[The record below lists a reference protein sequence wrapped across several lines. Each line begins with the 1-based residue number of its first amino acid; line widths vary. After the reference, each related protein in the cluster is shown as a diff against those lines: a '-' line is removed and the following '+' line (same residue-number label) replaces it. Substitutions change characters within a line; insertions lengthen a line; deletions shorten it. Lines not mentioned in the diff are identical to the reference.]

1 MGQAD
6 GTIVIDTTIT
16 DEGFVAGTKEM
27 EAAARRMAESV
38 SGIGDKAKVALQ
50 KQANA
55 FAKLN
60 SQYAEQTRKVE
71 TLKEKVDALRE
82 EKIPT
87 QEYTDLNKEIDSVNK
102 KLDAAIERE
111 IKFMETGGK
120 QNSRTFKGM
129 EYEIDVLRG
138 KLEKAQKA
146 KEALESSGGAYMSG
160 ADTESGQKAVAQYVA
175 AQEDLR
181 NANDR
186 LRTSFEGIKAS
197 VNGYNEALKA
207 AEAKARA
214 KEAREAAKA
223 AAEAEKARAA
233 EEAAQAE
240 AAEQARLQDI
250 ADTAKVASFYI
261 IGLQSELQGLQARQN
276 DLKSAG
282 LGFGYKE
289 FDQNA
294 AKIAIINRALSEY
307 EKELTKTDEAQEK
320 VQKSSKG
327 MGGSVGKA
335 GISFKKMLSYAF
347 GIRSLFAL
355 FNRIRS
361 AVNDGMKNL
370 VQYSGSTN
378 SAVSG
383 LMSSLTQLKNA
394 LATAF
399 APILTMIA
407 PALNTLISLLT
418 TAANAVAQFF
428 SALTGKNT
436 FVKATKVQENYAS
449 SLKKTGS
456 AAKQAEKSLA
466 SFDTIEQ
473 IGSKSKDSGSG
484 GGGSSTSPQDMFT
497 TEQISSSIKNMA
509 DTIKKL
515 IAAEDWKG
523 VGNYIGTQ
531 IGTGVNFAMGKLDQF
546 LSTTNW
552 KGIGTA
558 ITAGLT
564 GFFSTFSWSTLGSVV
579 SHFVSGL
586 VQLITGLF
594 QGVDWRAIPMGL
606 INAIG
611 GFLKGFDYASVF
623 SSVGELIGTAIA
635 SGIDLLKGL
644 GDVLANAWDSV
655 VSYFSGYIE
664 ASGGDIV
671 QGLWNG
677 IINALRNVGS
687 WIVNNI
693 FKPFINGFKSAFGIH
708 SPSTVMMEMGQYL
721 MEGLR
726 DGISNF
732 ISSVIAKFA
741 EIKDKIIA
749 KWDETKQKTQE
760 KWSSIKSGLES
771 TWTAVKTSASEKF
784 QAIKETVST
793 RWSET
798 KTSTESAW
806 GSINSTLGTKWE
818 EIRSNATAKFAAIK
832 DSVVAA
838 WNTLKSET
846 STIWNGIWGA
856 MKSVINTIL
865 GGVESMVNGV
875 INALNRMIS
884 ALNNLS
890 FDIPD
895 WVPGIGGE
903 SFGLDIPTVS
913 KVHLPRLASGTVVP
927 PRAGEFAAI
936 LGDNKQETEVV
947 SPLSTMKQALM
958 EALAESGVGGSQQIV
973 IRFEGNLAQLGRVLK
988 PVIDAENNRGSVRL
1002 VTGGNR

>member
-27 EAAARRMAESV
+27 ETAARRMAESV
-38 SGIGDKAKVALQ
+38 SGIGDKAKTALQ

-111 IKFMETGGK
+111 IRFIETGGK

-129 EYEIDVLRG
+129 EYDIDMLRE
-138 KLEKAQKA
+138 KLEEAQKA
-146 KEALESSGGAYMSG
+146 KTALESSGGSYMSG
-160 ADTESGQKAVAQYVA
+160 ADTESGQKVVAQYAA
-175 AQEDLR
+175 AQAALEDTNNR
-181 NANDR
+181 V
-186 LRTSFEGIKAS
+186 RTSFDSLKAS
-197 VNGYNEALKA
+197 VKDYEDKA
-207 AEAKARA
+207 KKAT
-214 KEAREAAKA
+214 K
-223 AAEAEKARAA
+223 
-233 EEAAQAE
+233 
-240 AAEQARLQDI
+240 
-250 ADTAKVASFYI
+250 SSG
-261 IGLQSELQGLQARQN
+261 GLQ
-276 DLKSAG
+276 
-282 LGFGYKE
+282 
-289 FDQNA
+289 
-294 AKIAIINRALSEY
+294 
-307 EKELTKTDEAQEK
+307 
-320 VQKSSKG
+320 KG
-327 MGGSVGKA
+327 IDKA
-335 GISFKKMLSYAF
+335 GMSFKKMLSYAF

-355 FNRIRS
+355 FNRLRS
-361 AVNDGMKNL
+361 AVGEGMKNL
-370 VQYSGSTN
+370 VQYSGDTN
-378 SAVSG
+378 NTVSG

-664 ASGGDIV
+664 ASGGNIV

-760 KWSSIKSGLES
+760 KWSSIKSGLET
-771 TWTAVKTSASEKF
+771 TWTAVKTSAGEKF
-784 QAIKETVST
+784 QAIKDTVTT
-793 RWSET
+793 RWNEAKS
-798 KTSTESAW
+798 STESVW
-806 GSINSTLGTKWE
+806 GDINSALGTKWE
-818 EIRSNATAKFAAIK
+818 EIRSNATAKFADIK
-832 DSVVAA
+832 DSIISA
-838 WNTLKSET
+838 WNTLKSDTE
-846 STIWNGIWGA
+846 TIWGGIWDA

-875 INALNRMIS
+875 ITAINKMID

-890 FDIPD
+890 FDVPD

>member
-27 EAAARRMAESV
+27 ETAARRMAESV
-38 SGIGDKAKVALQ
+38 SGIGDKAKTALQ

-111 IKFMETGGK
+111 IRFVETGGK

-129 EYEIDVLRG
+129 EYDIDMLRE
-138 KLEKAQKA
+138 KLEEAQKA
-146 KEALESSGGAYMSG
+146 KTALESSGGSYMSG
-160 ADTESGQKAVAQYVA
+160 ADTESGQKVVAQYAA
-175 AQEDLR
+175 AQAALEDTNNR
-181 NANDR
+181 V
-186 LRTSFEGIKAS
+186 RTSFDSLKAS
-197 VNGYNEALKA
+197 VKDYEDKA
-207 AEAKARA
+207 KKAT
-214 KEAREAAKA
+214 K
-223 AAEAEKARAA
+223 
-233 EEAAQAE
+233 
-240 AAEQARLQDI
+240 
-250 ADTAKVASFYI
+250 SSG
-261 IGLQSELQGLQARQN
+261 GLQ
-276 DLKSAG
+276 
-282 LGFGYKE
+282 
-289 FDQNA
+289 
-294 AKIAIINRALSEY
+294 
-307 EKELTKTDEAQEK
+307 
-320 VQKSSKG
+320 KG
-327 MGGSVGKA
+327 IDKA
-335 GISFKKMLSYAF
+335 GMSFKKMLSYAF

-355 FNRIRS
+355 FNRLRS
-361 AVNDGMKNL
+361 AVGEGMKNL
-370 VQYSGSTN
+370 VQYSGDTN
-378 SAVSG
+378 NTVSG

-399 APILTMIA
+399 APVLTAVA
-407 PALNTLISLLT
+407 PALNYLISLLT
-418 TAANAVAQFF
+418 SAATAVGQFF
-428 SALTGKNT
+428 SSLTGQST
-436 FVKATKVQENYAS
+436 FVKATKVQENYAD

-456 AAKQAEKSLA
+456 AAKKAEKSLA

-473 IGSKSKDSGSG
+473 IGSKSSDSGG
-484 GGGSSTSPQDMFT
+484 GGGSSTNPKDMFT
-497 TEQISSSIKNMA
+497 TEQISSSIKEMA
-509 DTIKKL
+509 DKIRQMV
-515 IAAEDWKG
+515 AAEDWQG
-523 VGNYIGTQ
+523 VGNYIGSQ
-531 IGTGVNFAMGKLDQF
+531 IGNGVNFGMSKLDQF

-564 GFFSTFSWSTLGSVV
+564 GFFSTFSWSTLSSTV
-579 SHFVSGL
+579 SHFIAGA
-586 VQLITGLF
+586 VQLITGLLK
-594 QGVDWRAIPMGL
+594 GVDWRSIPQG
-606 INAIG
+606 IIDAIG
-611 GFLKGFDYASVF
+611 GILKGFDYASVF
-623 SSVGELIGTAIA
+623 GSVGELIGTAIA

-644 GDVLANAWDSV
+644 GDVLVNSWNSV
-655 VSYFSGYIE
+655 ISYFSGYID
-664 ASGGDIV
+664 ASGGNLV
-671 QGLWNG
+671 LGLYNG
-677 IINALRNVGS
+677 IVNALKSVGS

-708 SPSTVMMEMGQYL
+708 SPSTVMMEIGQYL

-726 DGISNF
+726 NGISNF
-732 ISSVIAKFA
+732 ISSVITKFA
-741 EIKDKIIA
+741 EIKDKIIT

-771 TWTAVKTSASEKF
+771 TWTAVKTSAGEKF

-793 RWSET
+793 RWNET
-798 KTSTESAW
+798 KSSTESAW
-806 GSINSTLGTKWE
+806 GSIHSTLATKWE
-818 EIRSNATAKFAAIK
+818 EIRSNATAKFTAIK
-832 DSVVAA
+832 DSIVAA
-838 WNTLKSET
+838 WKTLKSET

-875 INALNRMIS
+875 INALNKMIS

-895 WVPGIGGE
+895 WIPGIGGE

-936 LGDNKQETEVV
+936 LGDNKRETEVV

-958 EALAESGVGGSQQIV
+958 EALAESGISGGSQQVV

-988 PVIDAENNRGSVRL
+988 PVIDSENNRTGVRL
-1002 VTGGNR
+1002 VTGGSR

>member
-38 SGIGDKAKVALQ
+38 SGIGDKAKTALQ

-71 TLKEKVDALRE
+71 ALKEKVDALKE

-111 IKFMETGGK
+111 IRFVETGGK

-129 EYEIDVLRG
+129 EYDIDMLRE
-138 KLEKAQKA
+138 KLEEAQKA
-146 KEALESSGGAYMSG
+146 KTALESSGGAYMSG
-160 ADTESGQKAVAQYVA
+160 ADTESGQKVVAQYVA
-175 AQEDLR
+175 AQAALEDTNNR
-181 NANDR
+181 V
-186 LRTSFEGIKAS
+186 RTSFDSLKAS
-197 VNGYNEALKA
+197 VKDYEDKA
-207 AEAKARA
+207 KKAT
-214 KEAREAAKA
+214 K
-223 AAEAEKARAA
+223 
-233 EEAAQAE
+233 
-240 AAEQARLQDI
+240 
-250 ADTAKVASFYI
+250 SSG
-261 IGLQSELQGLQARQN
+261 GLQ
-276 DLKSAG
+276 
-282 LGFGYKE
+282 
-289 FDQNA
+289 
-294 AKIAIINRALSEY
+294 
-307 EKELTKTDEAQEK
+307 
-320 VQKSSKG
+320 KG
-327 MGGSVGKA
+327 IDKA
-335 GISFKKMLSYAF
+335 GMSFKKMLSYAF

-355 FNRIRS
+355 FNRLRS
-361 AVNDGMKNL
+361 AVGEGMKNL
-370 VQYSGSTN
+370 VQYSGDTN
-378 SAVSG
+378 NTVSG

-418 TAANAVAQFF
+418 TAANTVAQFF

-664 ASGGDIV
+664 ASGGNIV

-687 WIVNNI
+687 WIVSNI

-726 DGISNF
+726 NGISNF

-818 EIRSNATAKFAAIK
+818 EIRNSATAKFTAIK
-832 DSVVAA
+832 DSIVAA

-958 EALAESGVGGSQQIV
+958 EALAESGVGGNQQVV

>member
-6 GTIVIDTTIT
+6 GTILIDTSISA
-16 DEGFVAGTKEM
+16 DGLVAGTKEV
-27 EAAARRMAESV
+27 EAAAHRMAESV
-38 SGIGDKAKVALQ
+38 SGIGDKAKIALQ
-50 KQANA
+50 KQADS

-60 SQYAEQTRKVE
+60 SQYDEQARKVE
-71 TLKEKVDALRE
+71 ELKSKVEELKG

-87 QEYTDLNKEIDSVNK
+87 QEYTDLNKEIDSVSK
-102 KLDAAIERE
+102 KLDAVIERQ
-111 IKFMETGGK
+111 IKFVEIGGNR
-120 QNSRTFKGM
+120 NSQTFKAM
-129 EYEIDVLRG
+129 EYDIDMLRQ
-138 KLEKAQKA
+138 KLEEAQQAKA
-146 KEALESSGGAYMSG
+146 KLESSGGAYTTG
-160 ADTESGQKAVAQYVA
+160 IDTESGQKTMAQYTSAQA
-175 AQEDLR
+175 ALENILNRLKTSYADL
-181 NANDR
+181 NEKTKEYNSE
-186 LRTSFEGIKAS
+186 TKKAS
-197 VNGYNEALKA
+197 
-207 AEAKARA
+207 
-214 KEAREAAKA
+214 
-223 AAEAEKARAA
+223 
-233 EEAAQAE
+233 
-240 AAEQARLQDI
+240 
-250 ADTAKVASFYI
+250 
-261 IGLQSELQGLQARQN
+261 
-276 DLKSAG
+276 KSTG
-282 LGFGYKE
+282 DFQKNLG
-289 FDQNA
+289 
-294 AKIAIINRALSEY
+294 
-307 EKELTKTDEAQEK
+307 KT
-320 VQKSSKG
+320 
-327 MGGSVGKA
+327 SV
-335 GISFKKMLSYAF
+335 SFKKMLAYAF
-347 GIRSLFAL
+347 GIRTLFAL

-361 AVNDGMKNL
+361 AVTDGMKNL

-378 SAVSG
+378 STVSG
-383 LMSSLTQLKNA
+383 LMGSLTQLKNA

-399 APILTMIA
+399 APILTAVA
-407 PALNTLISLLT
+407 PALNYLISLLT
-418 TAANAVAQFF
+418 TAATAVGQFF
-428 SALTGKNT
+428 SALTGQST
-436 FVKATKVQENYAS
+436 FVKATKVQENYAD

-456 AAKQAEKSLA
+456 AAKKAEKSLA

-473 IGSKSKDSGSG
+473 IGSKSSDSGG
-484 GGGSSTSPQDMFT
+484 GGGSSTNPKDMFT
-497 TEQISSSIKNMA
+497 TEQISSSIKEMA
-509 DTIKKL
+509 DKIRQMV
-515 IAAEDWKG
+515 AAEDWQG
-523 VGNYIGTQ
+523 VGNYIGSQ
-531 IGTGVNFAMGKLDQF
+531 IGNGVNFGMSKLDQF

-564 GFFSTFSWSTLGSVV
+564 GFFSTFSWSTLSSTV
-579 SHFVSGL
+579 SHFISGA

-594 QGVDWRAIPMGL
+594 KGVDWRSIPQG
-606 INAIG
+606 IIDAIG
-611 GFLKGFDYASVF
+611 GILKGFDYASVF
-623 SSVGELIGTAIA
+623 GSVGELIGTAIA

-644 GDVLANAWDSV
+644 GDVLVNSWNSV
-655 VSYFSGYIE
+655 VSYFSGYID
-664 ASGGDIV
+664 ASGGNIV
-671 QGLWNG
+671 LGLYNG
-677 IINALRNVGS
+677 IVNALKSVGS

-726 DGISNF
+726 NGISNF
-732 ISSVIAKFA
+732 ISSVITKFA
-741 EIKDKIIA
+741 EIKDKIIT

-771 TWTAVKTSASEKF
+771 TWTAVKTSAGEKF

-793 RWSET
+793 RWNET
-798 KTSTESAW
+798 KSSTESAW
-806 GSINSTLGTKWE
+806 GSIHSTLATKWE
-818 EIRSNATAKFAAIK
+818 EIRSNATAKFTAIK
-832 DSVVAA
+832 DSIVAA
-838 WNTLKSET
+838 WKTLKSET

-895 WVPGIGGE
+895 WIPGIGGE

-958 EALAESGVGGSQQIV
+958 EALAESGVGGNRQVV

-1002 VTGGNR
+1002 VTGGSR

>member
-6 GTIVIDTTIT
+6 GTILIDTSISA
-16 DEGFVAGTKEM
+16 DGLVAGTKEV
-27 EAAARRMAESV
+27 EAAAHRMAESV
-38 SGIGDKAKVALQ
+38 SGIGDKAKIALQ
-50 KQANA
+50 KQADS

-60 SQYAEQTRKVE
+60 SQYDEQARKVE
-71 TLKEKVDALRE
+71 ELKSKVEELKG

-87 QEYTDLNKEIDSVNK
+87 QGYTDLNKEIDSVSK
-102 KLDAAIERE
+102 KLDAVIERQ
-111 IKFMETGGK
+111 IKFVEIGGNR
-120 QNSRTFKGM
+120 NSQTFKAM
-129 EYEIDVLRG
+129 EYDIDMLRQ
-138 KLEKAQKA
+138 KLEEAQQAKA
-146 KEALESSGGAYMSG
+146 KLESSGGAYTTG
-160 ADTESGQKAVAQYVA
+160 IDTESGQKTMAQYTSAQA
-175 AQEDLR
+175 ALENTLNRLKTSYADL
-181 NANDR
+181 NEKTKEYNSE
-186 LRTSFEGIKAS
+186 TKKAS
-197 VNGYNEALKA
+197 
-207 AEAKARA
+207 
-214 KEAREAAKA
+214 
-223 AAEAEKARAA
+223 
-233 EEAAQAE
+233 
-240 AAEQARLQDI
+240 
-250 ADTAKVASFYI
+250 
-261 IGLQSELQGLQARQN
+261 
-276 DLKSAG
+276 KSTG
-282 LGFGYKE
+282 DFQKNLG
-289 FDQNA
+289 
-294 AKIAIINRALSEY
+294 
-307 EKELTKTDEAQEK
+307 KT
-320 VQKSSKG
+320 
-327 MGGSVGKA
+327 SV
-335 GISFKKMLSYAF
+335 SFKKMLSYAF
-347 GIRSLFAL
+347 GICSLFAL

-361 AVNDGMKNL
+361 AVIDGMKNL

-378 SAVSG
+378 STVSG
-383 LMSSLTQLKNA
+383 LMGSLTQLKNA

-399 APILTMIA
+399 APILTAVA
-407 PALNTLISLLT
+407 PALNYLISLLT
-418 TAANAVAQFF
+418 TAAIAVGQFF
-428 SALTGKNT
+428 SALTGQST
-436 FVKATKVQENYAS
+436 FVKATKVQENYAD

-456 AAKQAEKSLA
+456 AAKKAEKSLA

-473 IGSKSKDSGSG
+473 IGSKSSDSGG
-484 GGGSSTSPQDMFT
+484 GGGSSTNPKDMFT
-497 TEQISSSIKNMA
+497 TEQISSSIKEMA
-509 DTIKKL
+509 DKIRQMV
-515 IAAEDWKG
+515 AAEDWQG
-523 VGNYIGTQ
+523 VGNYIGSQ
-531 IGTGVNFAMGKLDQF
+531 IGNGLNFGMSKLDQF

-564 GFFSTFSWSTLGSVV
+564 GFFSTFSWSTLSSTV
-579 SHFVSGL
+579 SHFISGA

-594 QGVDWRAIPMGL
+594 KGVDWRSIPQG
-606 INAIG
+606 IIDAIG
-611 GFLKGFDYASVF
+611 GILKGFDYASVF
-623 SSVGELIGTAIA
+623 GSVGELIGTAIA

-644 GDVLANAWDSV
+644 GDVLVNSWNSV
-655 VSYFSGYIE
+655 VSYFSGYID
-664 ASGGDIV
+664 ASGGNIV
-671 QGLWNG
+671 LGLYNG
-677 IINALRNVGS
+677 IVNALKSVGS

-721 MEGLR
+721 IEGLR
-726 DGISNF
+726 NGISNF
-732 ISSVIAKFA
+732 ISSVITKFA
-741 EIKDKIIA
+741 EIKDKIIT

-771 TWTAVKTSASEKF
+771 TWTAVKASAGEKF

-793 RWSET
+793 RWNET
-798 KTSTESAW
+798 KSSTESAW
-806 GSINSTLGTKWE
+806 GSIHSTLGTKWE
-818 EIRSNATAKFAAIK
+818 EIRSNATAKFTAIK
-832 DSVVAA
+832 DSIVAA

-875 INALNRMIS
+875 INALNKMIS

-958 EALAESGVGGSQQIV
+958 EALAESGVGRNQQVV

-1002 VTGGNR
+1002 VTGGSR

>member
-27 EAAARRMAESV
+27 ETAARRMAESV
-38 SGIGDKAKVALQ
+38 SGIGDKAKTALQ

-71 TLKEKVDALRE
+71 TLKEKVDDLRE

-111 IKFMETGGK
+111 IRFVETGGK

-129 EYEIDVLRG
+129 EYDIDMLRE
-138 KLEKAQKA
+138 KLEEAQKA
-146 KEALESSGGAYMSG
+146 KTALESSGGSYMSG
-160 ADTESGQKAVAQYVA
+160 ADTESGQKVVAQYAA
-175 AQEDLR
+175 AQAALEDTNNR
-181 NANDR
+181 V
-186 LRTSFEGIKAS
+186 RTSFDSLKAS
-197 VNGYNEALKA
+197 VKDYEDKA
-207 AEAKARA
+207 KKAT
-214 KEAREAAKA
+214 K
-223 AAEAEKARAA
+223 
-233 EEAAQAE
+233 
-240 AAEQARLQDI
+240 
-250 ADTAKVASFYI
+250 SSG
-261 IGLQSELQGLQARQN
+261 GLQ
-276 DLKSAG
+276 
-282 LGFGYKE
+282 
-289 FDQNA
+289 
-294 AKIAIINRALSEY
+294 
-307 EKELTKTDEAQEK
+307 
-320 VQKSSKG
+320 KG
-327 MGGSVGKA
+327 IDKA
-335 GISFKKMLSYAF
+335 GMSFKKMLSYAF

-355 FNRIRS
+355 FNRLRS
-361 AVNDGMKNL
+361 AVGEGMKNL
-370 VQYSGSTN
+370 VQYSGGTN
-378 SAVSG
+378 NTVSG

-623 SSVGELIGTAIA
+623 SSVGELIGTVIA

-664 ASGGDIV
+664 ASGGNIV

-760 KWSSIKSGLES
+760 KWSSIKSGLET
-771 TWTAVKTSASEKF
+771 TWTAVKTSAGEKF
-784 QAIKETVST
+784 QAIKDTVTT
-793 RWSET
+793 RWNEAKS
-798 KTSTESAW
+798 STESVW
-806 GSINSTLGTKWE
+806 GDINSALGTKWE
-818 EIRSNATAKFAAIK
+818 EIRSNATAKFADIK
-832 DSVVAA
+832 DSIISA
-838 WNTLKSET
+838 WNTLKSDTE
-846 STIWNGIWGA
+846 TIWGGIWDA

-875 INALNRMIS
+875 ITAINKMID

-890 FDIPD
+890 LDVPD

>member
-1 MGQAD
+1 
-6 GTIVIDTTIT
+6 
-16 DEGFVAGTKEM
+16 
-27 EAAARRMAESV
+27 MAESV
-38 SGIGDKAKVALQ
+38 SGIGDKAKIALQ
-50 KQANA
+50 KQADY

-60 SQYAEQTRKVE
+60 SQYDEQARKVE
-71 TLKEKVDALRE
+71 ELKSKVEELKG

-87 QEYTDLNKEIDSVNK
+87 QEYTDLNKEIDSVSK
-102 KLDAAIERE
+102 KLDAVIERQ
-111 IKFMETGGK
+111 IKFVEIGGNR
-120 QNSRTFKGM
+120 NSQTFKAM
-129 EYEIDVLRG
+129 EYDIDMLRQ
-138 KLEKAQKA
+138 KLEEAQQAKA
-146 KEALESSGGAYMSG
+146 KLESSGGAYTTG
-160 ADTESGQKAVAQYVA
+160 IDTESGQKTMAQYTS
-175 AQEDLR
+175 AQVTLENTLNRLKTSYADL
-181 NANDR
+181 NEKTKEYNSE
-186 LRTSFEGIKAS
+186 TKKAS
-197 VNGYNEALKA
+197 
-207 AEAKARA
+207 
-214 KEAREAAKA
+214 
-223 AAEAEKARAA
+223 
-233 EEAAQAE
+233 
-240 AAEQARLQDI
+240 
-250 ADTAKVASFYI
+250 
-261 IGLQSELQGLQARQN
+261 
-276 DLKSAG
+276 KSTG
-282 LGFGYKE
+282 DFQKNLG
-289 FDQNA
+289 
-294 AKIAIINRALSEY
+294 
-307 EKELTKTDEAQEK
+307 KT
-320 VQKSSKG
+320 
-327 MGGSVGKA
+327 SV
-335 GISFKKMLSYAF
+335 SFKKMLSYAF

-361 AVNDGMKNL
+361 AVTDGMKNL

-378 SAVSG
+378 STVSG
-383 LMSSLTQLKNA
+383 LMGSLTQLKNA

-399 APILTMIA
+399 APILTAVA
-407 PALNTLISLLT
+407 PALNYLISLLT
-418 TAANAVAQFF
+418 TAAIAVGQFF
-428 SALTGKNT
+428 SALTGQST
-436 FVKATKVQENYAS
+436 FVKATKVQENYAD

-456 AAKQAEKSLA
+456 AAKKAEKSLA

-473 IGSKSKDSGSG
+473 IGSKSSDSGG
-484 GGGSSTSPQDMFT
+484 GGGSSTNPKDMFT
-497 TEQISSSIKNMA
+497 TEQISSSIKEMA
-509 DTIKKL
+509 DKIRQMV
-515 IAAEDWKG
+515 AAEDWQG
-523 VGNYIGTQ
+523 VGNYIGSQ
-531 IGTGVNFAMGKLDQF
+531 IGNGLNFGMSKLDQF

-564 GFFSTFSWSTLGSVV
+564 GFFSTFSWSTLSSTV
-579 SHFVSGL
+579 SHFISGA

-594 QGVDWRAIPMGL
+594 KGVDWRSIPQG
-606 INAIG
+606 IIDAIG
-611 GFLKGFDYASVF
+611 GILKGFDYASVF
-623 SSVGELIGTAIA
+623 GSVGELIGTAIA

-644 GDVLANAWDSV
+644 GDVLVNSWNSV
-655 VSYFSGYIE
+655 VSYFSGYID
-664 ASGGDIV
+664 ASGGNIV
-671 QGLWNG
+671 LGLYNG
-677 IINALRNVGS
+677 IVNALKSVGS

-721 MEGLR
+721 IEGLR
-726 DGISNF
+726 NGISNF
-732 ISSVIAKFA
+732 ISSVITKFA
-741 EIKDKIIA
+741 EIKDKIIT

-760 KWSSIKSGLES
+760 KWISIKSGLES

-793 RWSET
+793 RWNET

-818 EIRSNATAKFAAIK
+818 EIRNSATAKFTAIK
-832 DSVVAA
+832 DSIVAA

-958 EALAESGVGGSQQIV
+958 EALAESGVGGNQQVV

>member
-6 GTIVIDTTIT
+6 GTILIDTSIS
-16 DEGFVAGTKEM
+16 DDGLVAGTKEV

-38 SGIGDKAKVALQ
+38 SGIGDKAKTALQ

-71 TLKEKVDALRE
+71 ALKEKVDALKE

-111 IKFMETGGK
+111 IRFVETGGK

-129 EYEIDVLRG
+129 EYDIDMLRE
-138 KLEKAQKA
+138 KLEEAQKA
-146 KEALESSGGAYMSG
+146 KTALESSGGAYMSG
-160 ADTESGQKAVAQYVA
+160 ADTESGQKVVAQYVA
-175 AQEDLR
+175 AQAALEDTNNR
-181 NANDR
+181 V
-186 LRTSFEGIKAS
+186 RTSFDSLKAS
-197 VNGYNEALKA
+197 VKDYEDKA
-207 AEAKARA
+207 KKAT
-214 KEAREAAKA
+214 K
-223 AAEAEKARAA
+223 
-233 EEAAQAE
+233 
-240 AAEQARLQDI
+240 
-250 ADTAKVASFYI
+250 SSG
-261 IGLQSELQGLQARQN
+261 GLQ
-276 DLKSAG
+276 
-282 LGFGYKE
+282 
-289 FDQNA
+289 
-294 AKIAIINRALSEY
+294 
-307 EKELTKTDEAQEK
+307 
-320 VQKSSKG
+320 KG
-327 MGGSVGKA
+327 IDKA
-335 GISFKKMLSYAF
+335 GMSFKKMLSYAF

-355 FNRIRS
+355 FNRLRS
-361 AVNDGMKNL
+361 AVGEGMKNL
-370 VQYSGSTN
+370 VQYSGDTN
-378 SAVSG
+378 NTVSG

-664 ASGGDIV
+664 ASGGNIV

-687 WIVNNI
+687 WIMSNI

-726 DGISNF
+726 NGISNF

-760 KWSSIKSGLES
+760 KWSGIKSGLES

-818 EIRSNATAKFAAIK
+818 EIRNSATAKFTAIK
-832 DSVVAA
+832 DSIVAA

-958 EALAESGVGGSQQIV
+958 EALAESGVGGNQQVV

>member
-27 EAAARRMAESV
+27 ETAARRMAESV
-38 SGIGDKAKVALQ
+38 SGIGDKAKTALQ

-111 IKFMETGGK
+111 IRFVETGGK

-129 EYEIDVLRG
+129 EYDIDMLRE
-138 KLEKAQKA
+138 KLEEAQKA
-146 KEALESSGGAYMSG
+146 KTALESSDGAYMSG
-160 ADTESGQKAVAQYVA
+160 ADTESGQKVVAQYVA
-175 AQEDLR
+175 AQAALEDTNNR
-181 NANDR
+181 V
-186 LRTSFEGIKAS
+186 RTSFDSLKAS
-197 VNGYNEALKA
+197 VKDYEDKA
-207 AEAKARA
+207 KKAT
-214 KEAREAAKA
+214 K
-223 AAEAEKARAA
+223 
-233 EEAAQAE
+233 
-240 AAEQARLQDI
+240 
-250 ADTAKVASFYI
+250 SSG
-261 IGLQSELQGLQARQN
+261 GLQ
-276 DLKSAG
+276 
-282 LGFGYKE
+282 
-289 FDQNA
+289 
-294 AKIAIINRALSEY
+294 
-307 EKELTKTDEAQEK
+307 
-320 VQKSSKG
+320 KG
-327 MGGSVGKA
+327 IDKA
-335 GISFKKMLSYAF
+335 GMSFKKMLSYAF

-355 FNRIRS
+355 FNRLRS
-361 AVNDGMKNL
+361 AVGEGTKNL
-370 VQYSGSTN
+370 VQYSGDTN
-378 SAVSG
+378 NTVSG

-399 APILTMIA
+399 SPILTMIA

-418 TAANAVAQFF
+418 TAANAVSQFF

-564 GFFSTFSWSTLGSVV
+564 GFFSTFSWSMLGSVV

-635 SGIDLLKGL
+635 SRIDLLKGL

-687 WIVNNI
+687 WIVSNI

-732 ISSVIAKFA
+732 ISSVITKFA
-741 EIKDKIIA
+741 EIKDKIIT

-771 TWTAVKTSASEKF
+771 TWAAVKASAGEKF

-793 RWSET
+793 RWNET
-798 KTSTESAW
+798 KSSTESAW
-806 GSINSTLGTKWE
+806 GSIYSTLATKWE
-818 EIRSNATAKFAAIK
+818 EIRSNATAKFTAIK
-832 DSVVAA
+832 DSIVAA

-846 STIWNGIWGA
+846 STIWNGIWST
-856 MKSVINTIL
+856 MKTVINTIL

-1002 VTGGNR
+1002 VTGGSR

>member
-27 EAAARRMAESV
+27 ETAARRMAESV
-38 SGIGDKAKVALQ
+38 SGIGDKAKTALQ

-111 IKFMETGGK
+111 IRFVETGGK

-129 EYEIDVLRG
+129 EYDIDMLRE
-138 KLEKAQKA
+138 KLEEAQKA
-146 KEALESSGGAYMSG
+146 KTALESSGGSYMSG
-160 ADTESGQKAVAQYVA
+160 ADTESGQKVVAQYAA
-175 AQEDLR
+175 AQAALEDTNNR
-181 NANDR
+181 V
-186 LRTSFEGIKAS
+186 RTSFDYLKAS
-197 VNGYNEALKA
+197 VKDYEDKA
-207 AEAKARA
+207 KKAT
-214 KEAREAAKA
+214 K
-223 AAEAEKARAA
+223 
-233 EEAAQAE
+233 
-240 AAEQARLQDI
+240 
-250 ADTAKVASFYI
+250 SSG
-261 IGLQSELQGLQARQN
+261 GLQ
-276 DLKSAG
+276 
-282 LGFGYKE
+282 
-289 FDQNA
+289 
-294 AKIAIINRALSEY
+294 
-307 EKELTKTDEAQEK
+307 
-320 VQKSSKG
+320 KG
-327 MGGSVGKA
+327 IDKA
-335 GISFKKMLSYAF
+335 GMSFKKMLSYAF

-355 FNRIRS
+355 FNRLRS
-361 AVNDGMKNL
+361 AVGEGMKNL
-370 VQYSGSTN
+370 VQYSGDTN
-378 SAVSG
+378 NTVSG

-664 ASGGDIV
+664 ASGGNIV

-760 KWSSIKSGLES
+760 KWSSIKSGLET
-771 TWTAVKTSASEKF
+771 TWTAVKTSAGEKF
-784 QAIKETVST
+784 QAIKDTVTT
-793 RWSET
+793 RWNEAKS
-798 KTSTESAW
+798 STESVW
-806 GSINSTLGTKWE
+806 GDINSALGTKWE
-818 EIRSNATAKFAAIK
+818 EIRSNATAKFADIK
-832 DSVVAA
+832 DSIISA
-838 WNTLKSET
+838 WNTLKSDTE
-846 STIWNGIWGA
+846 TIWGGIWDA

-875 INALNRMIS
+875 ITAINKMID

-890 FDIPD
+890 FDVPD

-958 EALAESGVGGSQQIV
+958 EALAESGVGGNQQVV

>member
-27 EAAARRMAESV
+27 EIAARRMAESV

-102 KLDAAIERE
+102 KLDAAVERE
-111 IKFMETGGK
+111 IRFMETGGK

-129 EYEIDVLRG
+129 EYDIDMLRE
-138 KLEKAQKA
+138 KLEEAQKA
-146 KEALESSGGAYMSG
+146 KTALESSGGAYMSG
-160 ADTESGQKAVAQYVA
+160 ADTESGQKVVAQYAA
-175 AQEDLR
+175 AQAALEDTNNR
-181 NANDR
+181 V
-186 LRTSFEGIKAS
+186 RTSFDSLKTS
-197 VNGYNEALKA
+197 VKDYE
-207 AEAKARA
+207 
-214 KEAREAAKA
+214 
-223 AAEAEKARAA
+223 EKAKKA
-233 EEAAQAE
+233 
-240 AAEQARLQDI
+240 
-250 ADTAKVASFYI
+250 TKSSG
-261 IGLQSELQGLQARQN
+261 GLQ
-276 DLKSAG
+276 
-282 LGFGYKE
+282 
-289 FDQNA
+289 
-294 AKIAIINRALSEY
+294 
-307 EKELTKTDEAQEK
+307 
-320 VQKSSKG
+320 KG
-327 MGGSVGKA
+327 IDKA
-335 GISFKKMLSYAF
+335 GMSFKKMLSYAF

-355 FNRIRS
+355 FNRLRS
-361 AVNDGMKNL
+361 AVGEGMKNL
-370 VQYSGSTN
+370 VQYSGDTN
-378 SAVSG
+378 NTVSG

-586 VQLITGLF
+586 VQLITGLL

-644 GDVLANAWDSV
+644 GDVLANAWGSV

-664 ASGGDIV
+664 ASGGNIV

-721 MEGLR
+721 LEGLR

-760 KWSSIKSGLES
+760 KWSSIKSGLET
-771 TWTAVKTSASEKF
+771 TWTAVKTSAGEKF
-784 QAIKETVST
+784 QAIKDTVTT
-793 RWSET
+793 RWNEAKS
-798 KTSTESAW
+798 STESVW

-818 EIRSNATAKFAAIK
+818 EIRNSATAKFTAIK
-832 DSVVAA
+832 DSIVAA

-958 EALAESGVGGSQQIV
+958 EALAESGVGGNQQVV

>member
-27 EAAARRMAESV
+27 ETAARRMAESV
-38 SGIGDKAKVALQ
+38 SGIGDKAKTALQ

-111 IKFMETGGK
+111 IRFVETGGK

-129 EYEIDVLRG
+129 EYDIDMLRE
-138 KLEKAQKA
+138 KLEEAQKA
-146 KEALESSGGAYMSG
+146 KTALESSGGSYMSG
-160 ADTESGQKAVAQYVA
+160 ADTESGQKVVAQYAA
-175 AQEDLR
+175 AQAALEDTNNR
-181 NANDR
+181 V
-186 LRTSFEGIKAS
+186 RTSFDSLKAS
-197 VNGYNEALKA
+197 VKDYEDKA
-207 AEAKARA
+207 KKAT
-214 KEAREAAKA
+214 K
-223 AAEAEKARAA
+223 
-233 EEAAQAE
+233 
-240 AAEQARLQDI
+240 
-250 ADTAKVASFYI
+250 SSG
-261 IGLQSELQGLQARQN
+261 GLQ
-276 DLKSAG
+276 
-282 LGFGYKE
+282 
-289 FDQNA
+289 
-294 AKIAIINRALSEY
+294 
-307 EKELTKTDEAQEK
+307 
-320 VQKSSKG
+320 KG
-327 MGGSVGKA
+327 IDKA
-335 GISFKKMLSYAF
+335 GMSFKKMLSYAF

-355 FNRIRS
+355 FNRLRS
-361 AVNDGMKNL
+361 AVGEGMKNL
-370 VQYSGSTN
+370 VQYSGDTN
-378 SAVSG
+378 NTVSG

-973 IRFEGNLAQLGRVLK
+973 IHFEGNLAQLGRVLK

>member
-38 SGIGDKAKVALQ
+38 SGIGDKAKTALQ

-71 TLKEKVDALRE
+71 ALKEKVDALKE

-111 IKFMETGGK
+111 IRFVETGGK

-129 EYEIDVLRG
+129 EYDIDMLRE
-138 KLEKAQKA
+138 KLEEAQKA
-146 KEALESSGGAYMSG
+146 KTALESSGGAYMSG
-160 ADTESGQKAVAQYVA
+160 ADTESGQKVIAQYVA
-175 AQEDLR
+175 AQAALEDTNNR
-181 NANDR
+181 V
-186 LRTSFEGIKAS
+186 RTSFDSLKAS
-197 VNGYNEALKA
+197 VKDYEDKA
-207 AEAKARA
+207 KKAT
-214 KEAREAAKA
+214 K
-223 AAEAEKARAA
+223 
-233 EEAAQAE
+233 
-240 AAEQARLQDI
+240 
-250 ADTAKVASFYI
+250 SSG
-261 IGLQSELQGLQARQN
+261 GLQ
-276 DLKSAG
+276 
-282 LGFGYKE
+282 
-289 FDQNA
+289 
-294 AKIAIINRALSEY
+294 
-307 EKELTKTDEAQEK
+307 
-320 VQKSSKG
+320 KG
-327 MGGSVGKA
+327 IDKA
-335 GISFKKMLSYAF
+335 GMSFKKMLSYAF

-355 FNRIRS
+355 FNRLRS
-361 AVNDGMKNL
+361 AVGEGMKNL
-370 VQYSGSTN
+370 VQYSGDTN
-378 SAVSG
+378 NTVSG

-664 ASGGDIV
+664 ASGGNIV

-687 WIVNNI
+687 WIMSNI

-726 DGISNF
+726 NGISNF

-818 EIRSNATAKFAAIK
+818 EIRNSATAKFTAIK
-832 DSVVAA
+832 DSIVAA

-958 EALAESGVGGSQQIV
+958 EALAESGVGGNQQVV

>member
-71 TLKEKVDALRE
+71 ALKEKVDALRE

-129 EYEIDVLRG
+129 EYDIDMLRE
-138 KLEKAQKA
+138 KLEEAQKA
-146 KEALESSGGAYMSG
+146 KTALESSGGAYMSG
-160 ADTESGQKAVAQYVA
+160 ADTESGQKVVAQYVA
-175 AQEDLR
+175 AQAALEDTNNR
-181 NANDR
+181 V
-186 LRTSFEGIKAS
+186 RTSFDSLKAS
-197 VNGYNEALKA
+197 VKDYEEKAKKA
-207 AEAKARA
+207 A
-214 KEAREAAKA
+214 
-223 AAEAEKARAA
+223 
-233 EEAAQAE
+233 
-240 AAEQARLQDI
+240 
-250 ADTAKVASFYI
+250 
-261 IGLQSELQGLQARQN
+261 
-276 DLKSAG
+276 
-282 LGFGYKE
+282 
-289 FDQNA
+289 
-294 AKIAIINRALSEY
+294 
-307 EKELTKTDEAQEK
+307 
-320 VQKSSKG
+320 KSSGSLQKG
-327 MGGSVGKA
+327 IGKA
-335 GISFKKMLSYAF
+335 GMSFKKMLSYAF

-355 FNRIRS
+355 FNRLRS
-361 AVNDGMKNL
+361 AVGEGMKNL
-370 VQYSGSTN
+370 VQYSGDTN
-378 SAVSG
+378 NTVSG

-428 SALTGKNT
+428 SALTGKGT
-436 FVKATKVQENYAS
+436 FVKATKVQENYAA

-484 GGGSSTSPQDMFT
+484 GGGSTSPKDMFT

-509 DTIKKL
+509 DTIKQL

-611 GFLKGFDYASVF
+611 GFLRGFDYASVF

-664 ASGGDIV
+664 ASGGNIV

-760 KWSSIKSGLES
+760 KWSNIKSGLET

-784 QAIKETVST
+784 QAVKDTVTT
-793 RWSET
+793 RWNEAKS
-798 KTSTESAW
+798 STESVW
-806 GSINSTLGTKWE
+806 GDINSALGTKWE
-818 EIRSNATAKFAAIK
+818 EIRSNATAKFADIK
-832 DSVVAA
+832 DSIISA
-838 WNTLKSET
+838 WNTLKSDTE
-846 STIWNGIWGA
+846 TIWGGIWDA

-875 INALNRMIS
+875 ITAINKMID

-913 KVHLPRLASGTVVP
+913 KLHLPRLASGTVVP

-958 EALAESGVGGSQQIV
+958 EALAESGVGGSQQVV

-1002 VTGGNR
+1002 VTGGSR

>member
-27 EAAARRMAESV
+27 ETAARRMAESV
-38 SGIGDKAKVALQ
+38 SGIGDKAKAALQ

-120 QNSRTFKGM
+120 QNSRAFKGM
-129 EYEIDVLRG
+129 EYDIDMLRE
-138 KLEKAQKA
+138 KLEEAQKT
-146 KEALESSGGAYMSG
+146 KTALESSGGAYVSG
-160 ADTESGQKAVAQYVA
+160 ADTESGQKVVAQYAA
-175 AQEDLR
+175 AQAALEDTNNR
-181 NANDR
+181 V
-186 LRTSFEGIKAS
+186 RTSFDSLKAS
-197 VNGYNEALKA
+197 VKDYE
-207 AEAKARA
+207 
-214 KEAREAAKA
+214 
-223 AAEAEKARAA
+223 EKAKKA
-233 EEAAQAE
+233 
-240 AAEQARLQDI
+240 
-250 ADTAKVASFYI
+250 TKSSG
-261 IGLQSELQGLQARQN
+261 GLQ
-276 DLKSAG
+276 
-282 LGFGYKE
+282 
-289 FDQNA
+289 
-294 AKIAIINRALSEY
+294 
-307 EKELTKTDEAQEK
+307 
-320 VQKSSKG
+320 KG
-327 MGGSVGKA
+327 IDKA
-335 GISFKKMLSYAF
+335 GMSFKKMLSYAF

-355 FNRIRS
+355 FNRLRS
-361 AVNDGMKNL
+361 AVGEGMKNL
-370 VQYSGSTN
+370 VQYSGDTN
-378 SAVSG
+378 NTVSG

-644 GDVLANAWDSV
+644 GDVLANAWGSV

-664 ASGGDIV
+664 ASGGNIV

-687 WIVNNI
+687 WIVSNI

-726 DGISNF
+726 NGIGNF

-818 EIRSNATAKFAAIK
+818 EIRNGATAKFTAIK
-832 DSVVAA
+832 DSIVAA

-958 EALAESGVGGSQQIV
+958 EALAESGVGGNQQVV

>member
-6 GTIVIDTTIT
+6 GTILIDTSISA
-16 DEGFVAGTKEM
+16 DGLVAGTKEV
-27 EAAARRMAESV
+27 EAAAHRMAESV
-38 SGIGDKAKVALQ
+38 SGIGDKAKIALQ
-50 KQANA
+50 KQEDS

-60 SQYAEQTRKVE
+60 SQYDEQARKVE
-71 TLKEKVDALRE
+71 ELKSKVEELKG

-87 QEYTDLNKEIDSVNK
+87 QGYTDLNKEIDSVSK
-102 KLDAAIERE
+102 KLDAVIERQ
-111 IKFMETGGK
+111 IKFVEIGGNR
-120 QNSRTFKGM
+120 NSQTFKAM
-129 EYEIDVLRG
+129 EYDIDMLRQ
-138 KLEKAQKA
+138 KLEEAQQAKA
-146 KEALESSGGAYMSG
+146 KLESSGGAYTTG
-160 ADTESGQKAVAQYVA
+160 IDTESGQKTMAQYTSAQA
-175 AQEDLR
+175 ALENTLNRLKTSYADL
-181 NANDR
+181 NEKTKEYNSE
-186 LRTSFEGIKAS
+186 TKKAS
-197 VNGYNEALKA
+197 
-207 AEAKARA
+207 
-214 KEAREAAKA
+214 
-223 AAEAEKARAA
+223 
-233 EEAAQAE
+233 
-240 AAEQARLQDI
+240 
-250 ADTAKVASFYI
+250 
-261 IGLQSELQGLQARQN
+261 
-276 DLKSAG
+276 KSTG
-282 LGFGYKE
+282 DFQKNLG
-289 FDQNA
+289 
-294 AKIAIINRALSEY
+294 
-307 EKELTKTDEAQEK
+307 KT
-320 VQKSSKG
+320 
-327 MGGSVGKA
+327 SV
-335 GISFKKMLSYAF
+335 SFKKMLSYAF

-361 AVNDGMKNL
+361 AVTDGMKNL

-378 SAVSG
+378 STVSG
-383 LMSSLTQLKNA
+383 LMGSLTQLKNA

-399 APILTMIA
+399 APILTAVA
-407 PALNTLISLLT
+407 PALNYLISLLT
-418 TAANAVAQFF
+418 TAAIAVGQFF
-428 SALTGKNT
+428 SALTGQST
-436 FVKATKVQENYAS
+436 FVKATKVQENYAD

-456 AAKQAEKSLA
+456 AAKKAEKSLA

-473 IGSKSKDSGSG
+473 IGSKSSDSGG
-484 GGGSSTSPQDMFT
+484 GGGSSTNPKDMFT
-497 TEQISSSIKNMA
+497 TEQISSSIKEMA
-509 DTIKKL
+509 DKIRQMV
-515 IAAEDWKG
+515 AAEDWQG
-523 VGNYIGTQ
+523 VGNYIGSQ
-531 IGTGVNFAMGKLDQF
+531 IGNGLNFGMSKLDQF

-564 GFFSTFSWSTLGSVV
+564 GFFSTFSWSTLSSTV
-579 SHFVSGL
+579 SHFISGA

-594 QGVDWRAIPMGL
+594 KGVDWRSIPQG
-606 INAIG
+606 IIDAIG
-611 GFLKGFDYASVF
+611 GILKGFDYASVF
-623 SSVGELIGTAIA
+623 GSVGELIGTAIA

-644 GDVLANAWDSV
+644 GDVLVNSWNSV
-655 VSYFSGYIE
+655 VSYFSGYID
-664 ASGGDIV
+664 ASGGNIV
-671 QGLWNG
+671 LGLYNG
-677 IINALRNVGS
+677 IVNALKSVGS

-721 MEGLR
+721 IEGLR
-726 DGISNF
+726 NGISNF
-732 ISSVIAKFA
+732 ISSVVTKFA
-741 EIKDKIIA
+741 EIKDKIIT

-771 TWTAVKTSASEKF
+771 TWTAVKTSAGEKF

-793 RWSET
+793 RWNET
-798 KTSTESAW
+798 KSSTESAW
-806 GSINSTLGTKWE
+806 GSIHSTLATKWE
-818 EIRSNATAKFAAIK
+818 EIRSNATAKFTAIK
-832 DSVVAA
+832 DSIVAA

-875 INALNRMIS
+875 INALNKMIS

-958 EALAESGVGGSQQIV
+958 EALAESGISGGSQQVV

-988 PVIDAENNRGSVRL
+988 PVIDAENSRGSVRL
-1002 VTGGNR
+1002 VTGGSR

>member
-27 EAAARRMAESV
+27 ETAARRMAESV
-38 SGIGDKAKVALQ
+38 SGIGDKAKTALQ

-111 IKFMETGGK
+111 IRFVETGGK

-129 EYEIDVLRG
+129 EYDIDMLRE
-138 KLEKAQKA
+138 KLEEAQKA
-146 KEALESSGGAYMSG
+146 KTALESSGGSYMSG
-160 ADTESGQKAVAQYVA
+160 ADTESGQKVVAQYAA
-175 AQEDLR
+175 AQAALEDTNNR
-181 NANDR
+181 V
-186 LRTSFEGIKAS
+186 RTSFDSLKAS
-197 VNGYNEALKA
+197 VKDYEDKA
-207 AEAKARA
+207 KKAT
-214 KEAREAAKA
+214 K
-223 AAEAEKARAA
+223 
-233 EEAAQAE
+233 
-240 AAEQARLQDI
+240 
-250 ADTAKVASFYI
+250 SSG
-261 IGLQSELQGLQARQN
+261 GLQ
-276 DLKSAG
+276 
-282 LGFGYKE
+282 
-289 FDQNA
+289 
-294 AKIAIINRALSEY
+294 
-307 EKELTKTDEAQEK
+307 
-320 VQKSSKG
+320 KG
-327 MGGSVGKA
+327 IDKA
-335 GISFKKMLSYAF
+335 GMSFKKMLSYAF

-355 FNRIRS
+355 FNRLRS
-361 AVNDGMKNL
+361 AVGEGMKNL
-370 VQYSGSTN
+370 VQYSGDTN
-378 SAVSG
+378 NTVSG

-677 IINALRNVGS
+677 FINALRNVGS

-760 KWSSIKSGLES
+760 KWISIKSGLES

-793 RWSET
+793 RWNET

-818 EIRSNATAKFAAIK
+818 EIRNSATAKFTAIK
-832 DSVVAA
+832 DSIVAA

-958 EALAESGVGGSQQIV
+958 EALAESGVGGNQQVV

>member
-6 GTIVIDTTIT
+6 GTILIDTSIS
-16 DEGFVAGTKEM
+16 DDGLVAGTKEV
-27 EAAARRMAESV
+27 EAAAHRMAESV
-38 SGIGDKAKVALQ
+38 SGIGDKAKIALQ
-50 KQANA
+50 KQADS

-60 SQYAEQTRKVE
+60 SQYDEQARKVE
-71 TLKEKVDALRE
+71 ELKSKVEELKG

-87 QEYTDLNKEIDSVNK
+87 QEYTDLSKEIDSASK
-102 KLDAAIERE
+102 KLDAVIERQ
-111 IKFMETGGK
+111 IKFVEIGGNR
-120 QNSRTFKGM
+120 NSQTFKAM
-129 EYEIDVLRG
+129 EYDIDMLRQ
-138 KLEKAQKA
+138 KLEEAQQAKA
-146 KEALESSGGAYMSG
+146 KLESSGGAYTTG
-160 ADTESGQKAVAQYVA
+160 IDTESGQKTMAQYTSAQA
-175 AQEDLR
+175 ALENTLNRLKTSYADL
-181 NANDR
+181 NEKTKEYNSE
-186 LRTSFEGIKAS
+186 TKKAS
-197 VNGYNEALKA
+197 
-207 AEAKARA
+207 
-214 KEAREAAKA
+214 
-223 AAEAEKARAA
+223 
-233 EEAAQAE
+233 
-240 AAEQARLQDI
+240 
-250 ADTAKVASFYI
+250 
-261 IGLQSELQGLQARQN
+261 
-276 DLKSAG
+276 KSTG
-282 LGFGYKE
+282 DFQKNLG
-289 FDQNA
+289 
-294 AKIAIINRALSEY
+294 
-307 EKELTKTDEAQEK
+307 KT
-320 VQKSSKG
+320 
-327 MGGSVGKA
+327 SV
-335 GISFKKMLSYAF
+335 SFKKMLSYAF

-361 AVNDGMKNL
+361 AVTDGMKNL

-378 SAVSG
+378 STVSG
-383 LMSSLTQLKNA
+383 LMGSLTQLKNA

-399 APILTMIA
+399 APILTAVA
-407 PALNTLISLLT
+407 PALNYLISLLT
-418 TAANAVAQFF
+418 TAATAVGQFF
-428 SALTGKNT
+428 SALTGQST
-436 FVKATKVQENYAS
+436 FVKATKVQENYAD

-456 AAKQAEKSLA
+456 AAKKAEKSLA

-473 IGSKSKDSGSG
+473 IGSKSSDSGG
-484 GGGSSTSPQDMFT
+484 GGGSSTNPKDMFT
-497 TEQISSSIKNMA
+497 TEQISSSIKEMA
-509 DTIKKL
+509 DKIRQMV
-515 IAAEDWKG
+515 AAEDWQG
-523 VGNYIGTQ
+523 VGNYIGSQ
-531 IGTGVNFAMGKLDQF
+531 IGNGVNFGMSKLDQF

-564 GFFSTFSWSTLGSVV
+564 GFFSTFSWSTLSSTV
-579 SHFVSGL
+579 SHFISGA

-594 QGVDWRAIPMGL
+594 KGVDWRSIPQG
-606 INAIG
+606 IIDAIG
-611 GFLKGFDYASVF
+611 GILKGFDYASVF
-623 SSVGELIGTAIA
+623 GSVGELIGTAIA

-644 GDVLANAWDSV
+644 GDVLVNSWNSV
-655 VSYFSGYIE
+655 VSYFSGYID

-671 QGLWNG
+671 LGLYNG
-677 IINALRNVGS
+677 IVNALKSVGS

-726 DGISNF
+726 NGISNF
-732 ISSVIAKFA
+732 ISSVITKFA
-741 EIKDKIIA
+741 EIKDKIIT

-771 TWTAVKTSASEKF
+771 TWTAVKTSAGEKF

-793 RWSET
+793 RWNET
-798 KTSTESAW
+798 KSSTESAW
-806 GSINSTLGTKWE
+806 GSIHSTLATKWE
-818 EIRSNATAKFAAIK
+818 EIRSNATAKFTAIK
-832 DSVVAA
+832 DSIVAA
-838 WNTLKSET
+838 WKTLKSET

-895 WVPGIGGE
+895 WIPGIGGE

-958 EALAESGVGGSQQIV
+958 EALAESGVGGNRQVV

-1002 VTGGNR
+1002 VTGGSR

>member
-6 GTIVIDTTIT
+6 GTILIDTSIS
-16 DEGFVAGTKEM
+16 DDGLVAGTKEI

-38 SGIGDKAKVALQ
+38 SGIADKAKVALQ
-50 KQANA
+50 KQVDS

-60 SQYAEQTRKVE
+60 SQYDEQARKVE
-71 TLKEKVDALRE
+71 DLKKKVDALRE
-82 EKIPT
+82 DKIPT
-87 QEYTDLNKEIDSVNK
+87 QEYTDLNKEIDTTNK
-102 KLDAAIERE
+102 KLDAAIERQ
-111 IKFMETGGK
+111 IKFVEIGGNR
-120 QNSRTFKGM
+120 NSQTFKAM
-129 EYEIDVLRG
+129 EYDIDMLRQ
-138 KLEKAQKA
+138 KLEEAQQAKA
-146 KEALESSGGAYMSG
+146 KLESSGGAYTTG
-160 ADTESGQKAVAQYVA
+160 IDTESGQKTMAQYTSAQVA
-175 AQEDLR
+175 LENTLNRLKTSYADL
-181 NANDR
+181 NEKTKEYNSE
-186 LRTSFEGIKAS
+186 TKKAS
-197 VNGYNEALKA
+197 
-207 AEAKARA
+207 
-214 KEAREAAKA
+214 
-223 AAEAEKARAA
+223 
-233 EEAAQAE
+233 
-240 AAEQARLQDI
+240 
-250 ADTAKVASFYI
+250 
-261 IGLQSELQGLQARQN
+261 
-276 DLKSAG
+276 KSTG
-282 LGFGYKE
+282 DFQKNLG
-289 FDQNA
+289 
-294 AKIAIINRALSEY
+294 
-307 EKELTKTDEAQEK
+307 KT
-320 VQKSSKG
+320 
-327 MGGSVGKA
+327 SV
-335 GISFKKMLSYAF
+335 SFKKMLSYAF

-361 AVNDGMKNL
+361 AVTDGMKNL

-378 SAVSG
+378 STVSG
-383 LMSSLTQLKNA
+383 LMGSLTQLKNA

-399 APILTMIA
+399 APVLTAVA
-407 PALNTLISLLT
+407 PALNYLISLLT
-418 TAANAVAQFF
+418 SAATAVGQFF
-428 SALTGKNT
+428 SALTGQST
-436 FVKATKVQENYAS
+436 FVKATKVQENYAD

-456 AAKQAEKSLA
+456 AAKKAEKSLA

-473 IGSKSKDSGSG
+473 IGSKSSDSGG
-484 GGGSSTSPQDMFT
+484 GGGSSTNPKDMFT
-497 TEQISSSIKNMA
+497 TEQISSSIKEMA
-509 DTIKKL
+509 DKIRQMV
-515 IAAEDWKG
+515 AAEDWQG
-523 VGNYIGTQ
+523 VGNYIGSQ
-531 IGTGVNFAMGKLDQF
+531 IGNGMNFGMSKLDQF

-564 GFFSTFSWSTLGSVV
+564 GFFSTFSWSTLSSTV
-579 SHFVSGL
+579 SHFISGA

-594 QGVDWRAIPMGL
+594 KGVDWRSIPQG
-606 INAIG
+606 IIDAIG
-611 GFLKGFDYASVF
+611 GILKGFDYASVF
-623 SSVGELIGTAIA
+623 GSVGELIGTAIA

-644 GDVLANAWDSV
+644 GDVLVNSWNSV
-655 VSYFSGYIE
+655 VSYFSGYID

-671 QGLWNG
+671 LGLYNG
-677 IINALRNVGS
+677 IVNALKSVGS

-726 DGISNF
+726 NGISNF
-732 ISSVIAKFA
+732 ISSVITKFA
-741 EIKDKIIA
+741 EIKDKIIT

-771 TWTAVKTSASEKF
+771 TWTAVKTSAGEKF

-793 RWSET
+793 RWNET
-798 KTSTESAW
+798 KSSTESAW
-806 GSINSTLGTKWE
+806 GSIHSTLATKWE
-818 EIRSNATAKFAAIK
+818 EIRSNATAKFTAIK
-832 DSVVAA
+832 DSIVAA
-838 WNTLKSET
+838 WKTLKSET

-875 INALNRMIS
+875 INALNKMIS

-895 WVPGIGGE
+895 WIPGIGGE

-958 EALAESGVGGSQQIV
+958 EALTESGVGGNQQVV

-1002 VTGGNR
+1002 VTGGSR